1 MASANSFFSLVFSPS
16 SPFRRLASETS
27 SPSVLG
33 FPVVEARLA
42 DPVLPAQVG
51 RLHAGL
57 VLFQDGN
64 DLLFRMPIA
73 LHRLVLSSGPDSSSP
88 WISSRGQ
95 RHGEREI
102 GSGYAFV
109 ALSFGGLPKRTER
122 FDRVGVRA
130 LAITDRHCLQTM
142 STESWSM

>member
-1 MASANSFFSLVFSPS
+1 LSSMASANSFFSLVSSLS

-57 VLFQDGN
+57 VLFQDGH

-73 LHRLVLSSGPDSSSP
+73 RRRSP
-88 WISSRGQ
+88 
-95 RHGEREI
+95 
-102 GSGYAFV
+102 A
-109 ALSFGGLPKRTER
+109 
-122 FDRVGVRA
+122 
-130 LAITDRHCLQTM
+130 
-142 STESWSM
+142 